1 VCQLIF
7 TLFPTSQLTAKIT
20 ATTTTTTTTAAMAR
34 KWKIE
39 KGKAGETLDM
49 ATTRNALRNDSP
61 ALC

>member
-20 ATTTTTTTTAAMAR
+20 ATTTTAAMAR

>member
-1 VCQLIF
+1 
-7 TLFPTSQLTAKIT
+7 
-20 ATTTTTTTTAAMAR
+20 MAR